1 MLFTNYVL
9 AIAWS
14 VVMFGINTTSDITQ
28 ILYIRCAYTGH
39 FYRGKLLFY
48 HGKLYLEVW
57 PTFSEVTFP
66 Y

>member
-1 MLFTNYVL
+1 
-9 AIAWS
+9 
-14 VVMFGINTTSDITQ
+14 MFGINTTSDITQ
-28 ILYIRCAYTGH
+28 ILYIRYAYTGH